1 MRFSDYLEVLD
12 ILYYFEKSSS
22 MLIIIKSERDFFPRS
37 VVFSE
42 IFVFLKTATFDL
54 NDNSTVL
61 TFS

>member
-1 MRFSDYLEVLD
+1 
-12 ILYYFEKSSS
+12 